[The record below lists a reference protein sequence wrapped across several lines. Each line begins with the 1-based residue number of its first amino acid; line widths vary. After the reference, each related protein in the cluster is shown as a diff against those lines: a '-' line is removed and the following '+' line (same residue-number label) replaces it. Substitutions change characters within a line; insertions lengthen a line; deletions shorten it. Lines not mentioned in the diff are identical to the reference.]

1 MIESLFI
8 LVLFSESSLF
18 KFTSFFLNCGIC
30 NILYYLERKIL
41 LNTLWESFTGLVLSL
56 FLCTSGD
63 FFFLYYCIFVLIV
76 AVLTHIYY
84 FLCSFGVYLTSFKNR
99 NQTKNYFLVSPHTK
113 GSQGLFCLMHIGVS
127 ATMPFIYTGP
137 LVSTE
142 SASEESANCGLK

>member
-1 MIESLFI
+1 M
-8 LVLFSESSLF
+8 
-18 KFTSFFLNCGIC
+18 
-30 NILYYLERKIL
+30 
-41 LNTLWESFTGLVLSL
+41 WESFTGLVLSL

-127 ATMPFIYTGP
+127 ARCHLYTLGPWYPQSLHLKSQPTVAWNRGKIPKSSQKQNLNLPLAGIIFITFMLCYFISN
-137 LVSTE
+137 LEMV
-142 SASEESANCGLK
+142 